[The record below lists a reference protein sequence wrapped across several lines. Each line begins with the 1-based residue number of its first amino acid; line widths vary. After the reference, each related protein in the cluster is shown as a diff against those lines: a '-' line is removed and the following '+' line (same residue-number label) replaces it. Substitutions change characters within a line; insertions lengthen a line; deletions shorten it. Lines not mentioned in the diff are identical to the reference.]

1 MLLVRLELA
10 VSGEPRLHAEDPR
23 LPQLGEEGGQRLIT
37 TWTAGNAL

>member
-37 TWTAGNAL
+37 TRTAGNAL